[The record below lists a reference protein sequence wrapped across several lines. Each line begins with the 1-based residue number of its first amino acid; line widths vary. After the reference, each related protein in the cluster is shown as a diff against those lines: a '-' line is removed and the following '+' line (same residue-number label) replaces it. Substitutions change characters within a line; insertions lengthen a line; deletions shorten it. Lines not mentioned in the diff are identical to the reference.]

1 MVKVD
6 TDHLNLLL
14 TRFRGFKSPNDTQK
28 LIIALGEKPNR
39 SIEDN
44 KKLAVL
50 LKAEKK
56 AAELLKA
63 RAATN
68 RIINAEK
75 IEARKTETRKKV
87 IWGAALITASKNDPE
102 IAQMMR
108 KLFVGG
114 YVSDRDKDAVKDDF
128 DAITASYTP

>member
-1 MVKVD
+1 MVKID
-6 TDHLNLLL
+6 TDYLSLLVI
-14 TRFRGFKSPNDTQK
+14 RFKGFKSPNDTQK
-28 LIIALGEKPNR
+28 LIIALGEKQDR
-39 SIEDN
+39 SIDDN

-75 IEARKTETRKKV
+75 IEARKQETRKKIV
-87 IWGAALITASKNDPE
+87 WGAALIKASENDPK
-102 IAQMMR
+102 IAQIMH
-108 KLFVGG
+108 KLFIDG
-114 YVSDRDKDAVKDDF
+114 YVSDRDKDAVKADF
-128 DAITASYTP
+128 DAIPASRTP